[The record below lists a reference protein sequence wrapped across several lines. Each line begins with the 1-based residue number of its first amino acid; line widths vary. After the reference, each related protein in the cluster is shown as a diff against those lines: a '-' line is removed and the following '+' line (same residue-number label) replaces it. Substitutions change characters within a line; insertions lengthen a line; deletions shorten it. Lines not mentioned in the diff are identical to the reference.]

1 MYHHRKKLGI
11 AISLLYIIQDI
22 FCSGNNCGIILE
34 DAVVAQLA
42 EQLIRNEQVAGSIPV
57 NGSIS
62 SLNSF
67 RQEGYFFI
75 VREI

>member
-11 AISLLYIIQDI
+11 AISLLYIIRDI

-62 SLNSF
+62 SLIAF
-67 RQEGYFFI
+67 VEKAIFI
-75 VREI
+75 VRKI